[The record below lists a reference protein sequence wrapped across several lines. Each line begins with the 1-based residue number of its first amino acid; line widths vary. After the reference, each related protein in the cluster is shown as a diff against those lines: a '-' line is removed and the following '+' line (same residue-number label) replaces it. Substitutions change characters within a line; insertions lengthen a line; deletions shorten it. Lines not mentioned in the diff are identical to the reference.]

1 MRTMYNNPNDIQAY
15 EALEQRRAE
24 IQLDPQYQQWM
35 RELRV
40 SQSYVDPEGTIKANY
55 LNDQYSFSTSEP
67 KSSFLNFLKVKG
79 IWS

>member
-1 MRTMYNNPNDIQAY
+1 MNTTYNTYNDVQAY
-15 EALEQRRAE
+15 EALERRRAE
-24 IQLDPQYQQWM
+24 IALDPQYQLWVK
-35 RELRV
+35 ELKV
-40 SQSYVDPEGTIKANY
+40 SQSYVNPEGTIKANY

>member
-1 MRTMYNNPNDIQAY
+1 MNTTYNNYDDIQAY
-15 EALEQRRAE
+15 QALESERAGIE
-24 IQLDPQYQQWM
+24 LDPSYQQWKA
-35 RELRV
+35 ELKV
-40 SQSYVDPEGTIKANY
+40 SQSYVNPEGTIKANY